1 MKHIHKPKTFIKRCF
16 TGPVESDKPNPR
28 AHGWATIEQACRCGA
43 VRFVNY
49 NLRQKEVGHWQT
61 ES

>member
-1 MKHIHKPKTFIKRCF
+1 MKHTHKPKTSIKRCF

-28 AHGWATIEQACRCGA
+28 AHGWATIKETCRCGA
-43 VRFVNY
+43 VRLVNV
-49 NLRQKEVGHWQT
+49 NKGQKEVGHWQT